1 MVVQSLIFSKEKFTE
16 AEAKAWAREHDYKS
30 SGVDETED
38 SYRIRQ
44 RDPGDFVSS
53 SFRTVELDTGV
64 SAVMGH
70 LKSAS
75 SSAARAE
82 YDLVEPGSP
91 SSATEIEPLPSVVR
105 VEIRGPIEQR
115 AGYHADCMGWGDGY
129 DAIGERMAEAL
140 ESGDVLLV
148 IDSPGG
154 ACAGLAECVRRIQAK
169 KAHTGRRIT
178 VYVDECCCSAAYWI
192 AASVADEIFVPEMG
206 VIGSI
211 GARSSWY
218 GCAGALAKDGIETR
232 YFAFPPGKVA
242 FAPELPLSD
251 AGAERGQRDIM
262 LAFEA
267 FAAAVDAGRGLS
279 RDALVQLDADAL
291 TGAAAVQA
299 GLADGVETFE
309 SVAAYA
315 LAMAVQTSQETKT
328 MPEKREEMPEKP
340 EDAGAEEEEYEEE
353 GEEEPGQD
361 MQDEDEDEE
370 GPPSSVPPSA
380 RRSSPAA
387 SLSVLAGVP
396 AGSSE
401 LAIRT
406 ALAGRVSVYQHAARV
421 TGRAA
426 PGEITGALDAI
437 AKDAAA
443 VGRMRAERD
452 DALRKSNAAER
463 MQLLRKLAAMGT
475 HTAGELFRY
484 DAGPGGERVIAGPAK
499 LWGPGP
505 SGRTLA
511 NLRGYVAQCEAR
523 APGTPAPRAARDPF
537 QPKPAASRTAPGE
550 PTQAEVDAAKQHP
563 AVLNAFNR
571 PGNTQTLD
579 ALARTH
585 ARHFPS
591 TGDLA

>member
-1 MVVQSLIFSKEKFTE
+1 MRRPGTYTLTPEIVAAHAGGAVVCLDV
-16 AEAKAWAREHDYKS
+16 AALNR
-30 SGVDETED
+30 G
-38 SYRIRQ
+38 YRLHTR
-44 RDPGDFVSS
+44 RPD
-53 SFRTVELDTGV
+53 
-64 SAVMGH
+64 
-70 LKSAS
+70 AS
-75 SSAARAE
+75 RVRPLAA
-82 YDLVEPGSP
+82 DIVEPGAP
-91 SSATEIEPLPSVVR
+91 SSPIEVEPLPSVMR

-115 AGYHADCMGWGDGY
+115 SGYHDVCGGWSDGY
-129 DAIGERMAEAL
+129 DAIGERMSAAL

-192 AASVADEIFVPEMG
+192 AASVADEIFLPEMG

-232 YFAFPPGKVA
+232 YFAFPPGKTA

-267 FAAAVDAGRGLS
+267 FAAAVQAGRGLS
-279 RDALVQLDADAL
+279 RDVLVQLDADAL

-315 LAMAVQTSQETKT
+315 LAMAAQATQEKT
-328 MPEKREEMPEKP
+328 MPEPEKQEEMPESP
-340 EDAGAEEEEYEEE
+340 EEAGSAEEEYEEE
-353 GEEEPGQD
+353 TTRKVRRKARKTEGEEEPGED
-361 MQDEDEDEE
+361 MQDEDEE

-387 SLSVLAGVP
+387 SLALLAGVP
-396 AGSSE
+396 EGSSE

-426 PGEITGALDAI
+426 PGEITGALDAL
-437 AKDAAA
+437 AEDAAS

-452 DALRKSNAAER
+452 DAVRTANAAER

-475 HTAGELFRY
+475 HSPGELFRY
-484 DAGPGGERVIAGPAK
+484 DAGPNGQRVIAGPAK

-511 NLRGYVAQCEAR
+511 NLRGYVAACEAR
-523 APGTPAPRAARDPF
+523 TPGAPAPKTARDPF
-537 QPKPAASRTAPGE
+537 QPKPPPPGRGPAGE
-550 PTQAEVDAAKQHP
+550 PTQAEVDAAKQQP

-579 ALARTH
+579 ALARTY